1 MTGEADMSIGALE
14 AQGRDRA
21 WNCFIAEHLQRRR
34 RSRAERAELRRPG
47 QCHVASERRH
57 LPNRQNWS
65 RVRTA
70 DMLHLRDQCQRY
82 ECENNS
88 VDSGGV
94 AGLMLRERARMFEIL
109 HTM

>member
-1 MTGEADMSIGALE
+1 MKRFFDGLPGETPEEERLAL
-14 AQGRDRA
+14 
-21 WNCFIAEHLQRRR
+21 L
-34 RSRAERAELRRPG
+34 
-47 QCHVASERRH
+47 
-57 LPNRQNWS
+57 
-65 RVRTA
+65 A

>member
-1 MTGEADMSIGALE
+1 MGDA
-14 AQGRDRA
+14 
-21 WNCFIAEHLQRRR
+21 
-34 RSRAERAELRRPG
+34 
-47 QCHVASERRH
+47 CHVSTYVLENDSEILIVPEESQDMKHFFNDTPGETREEER
-57 LPNRQNWS
+57 LALL
-65 RVRTA
+65 A